1 MPLNIEHANGSCS
14 LTKGRAREQRRGL
27 GANRVRWGERGWSSG
42 NGQVGGKRTSLG
54 SLLPAECCCS
64 SARGPGVL
72 LLPCACSQSTA
83 CPREQEQR
91 EGAMQTLRHRA
102 VAEGR
107 SCLFFVSA
115 AEKTRNNGLRLQRGR
130 FRLDGE
136 RNFLI
141 IRTIRAVQYTAWGH
155 SGISITGGF

>member
-14 LTKGRAREQRRGL
+14 LTKGRAGTWEQGVQWAERE
-27 GANRVRWGERGWSSG
+27 WSSE
-42 NGQVGGKRTSLG
+42 NGQVGGKWTSLG
-54 SLLPAECCCS
+54 SQLPAECCCS
-64 SARGPGVL
+64 SAHGSGAL

-83 CPREQEQR
+83 CPREQEGR
-91 EGAMQTLRHRA
+91 EGKEQCKPSNTDRA

-107 SCLFFVSA
+107 NYLFFVSA

-130 FRLDGE
+130 FCLDGE

-141 IRTIRAVQYTAWGH
+141 IRTIRAGR
-155 SGISITGGF
+155 